1 MKGKGNNMFDII
13 IDKAENSAARLYN
26 ANMNPVLKGTILT
39 VAAVA
44 VLAIVMNF
52 MPIILLYLMIK
63 SDQMASLI
71 ARITERSRQV
81 RKSSMNLLLKGL
93 IFAAGTAVAIMILS
107 EALPLLLL
115 YLLIAGII
123 DSDDDDSFWFWMFWI
138 SRIR

>member
-1 MKGKGNNMFDII
+1 MFDII
-13 IDKAENSAARLYN
+13 VDKAENNAAKLYN
-26 ANMNPVLKGTILT
+26 AKMNPVLKGTILT

-81 RKSSMNLLLKGL
+81 RKSSMNFLLKGA
-93 IFAAGTAVAIMILS
+93 IFAAGIAIAIMILS

-123 DSDDDDSFWFWMFWI
+123 NSDDDDSFWFWMFWM
-138 SRIR
+138 SRMR